1 MPRHD
6 ISALVAEAADD
17 VPERQA
23 LVESGGRSLTWA
35 GLEDEVARIATG
47 LGAHGIR
54 AGQRVMIAVGN
65 RIEFVT
71 TYLGVLRAQVVAVPV
86 NPRSTPGELA
96 RMVADSGS
104 RMVVADETALAAVRA
119 ALAEL
124 DGDVARPVVV
134 ATGTSPG
141 ERELAL
147 DDLRADVV
155 RPVPPLPDPE
165 KLAAL
170 LYTSGTSGRPRAA
183 MLSHRALL
191 ANIEQ
196 VAAVEPPMMHG
207 DDVVLGVLPL
217 FHVYGLNAVLGGV
230 LRHRARLLLVERFEP
245 QAVLDL
251 IDDEACSVVPIAPPA
266 FAHWL
271 PDEHLRERLGPVRLV
286 LSGSAPL
293 EGAVVEEFTSITG
306 IPVHQGYGLTEASP
320 VVTSTLCSREP
331 RAGSVGAALPG
342 IELRLVDETWGQV
355 EGEDPGEIQV
365 RGDNL
370 FSGYWPDGSDGPDDE
385 GWYGTG
391 DVGFLDASGDLFL
404 VDRVKELVIVSGFNV
419 YPTEVEEVLREVD
432 GVVDA
437 AVIGVPDEVTGEA
450 VVAYVVASADA
461 SAPADLEEAVACT
474 RRGPAGA
481 LQAALPHRGRRDP
494 APHRDR
500 QGAEGPVARPRAP
513 SGPGTPRMKPERAA
527 DHALHPPGLP
537 PVRRR
542 PRGRRARLRRPGGVL
557 RGGRHHHRRRP
568 GGPLRR
574 GRPGDLRRRQAARL
588 LARRREPAARRP
600 GLSRRPASARG
611 PGRRSA
617 HEALD
622 DR

>member
-1 MPRHD
+1 MPRND
-6 ISALVAEAADD
+6 ISALVAEAADE
-17 VPERQA
+17 VPDRQA
-23 LVESGGRSLTWA
+23 LVESGGRSLTWSR
-35 GLEDEVARIATG
+35 LEDEVARIATG
-47 LGAHGIR
+47 LGTHGIR
-54 AGQRVMIAVGN
+54 AGQRVMIAIGN

-96 RMVADSGS
+96 RMVADSGT
-104 RMVVADETALAAVRA
+104 RLVVADETALDAVRA
-119 ALAEL
+119 ALGEL
-124 DGDVARPVVV
+124 DPDVARPTVVV
-134 ATGTSPG
+134 TGTAPG
-141 ERELAL
+141 EGELAF

-170 LYTSGTSGRPRAA
+170 LYTSGTSGLPRAA
-183 MLSHRALL
+183 MLSQRALL

-230 LRHRARLLLVERFEP
+230 LRHRARLLLVEQFDP
-245 QAVLDL
+245 QAVLHL
-251 IDDEACSVVPIAPPA
+251 IGDEACTVVPIAPPV

-293 EGAVVEEFTSITG
+293 EPEVIEEFTSRTG

-355 EGEDPGEIQV
+355 EGEDPGQIQV

-370 FSGYWPDGSDGPDDE
+370 FSGYWPDGSDGPDEE

-419 YPTEVEEVLREVD
+419 YPTEVEDVIREVD
-432 GVVDA
+432 GVAEA
-437 AVIGVPDEVTGEA
+437 AVIGVPDEATGEA
-450 VVAYVVASADA
+450 VVAYVVPVGGVAHAR
-461 SAPADLEEAVACT
+461 PHLEEAVRAHAVVRLARFKQPT
-474 RRGPAGA
+474 RIEVVDELPFTATGKVQKGRLRG
-481 LQAALPHRGRRDP
+481 L
-494 APHRDR
+494 
-500 QGAEGPVARPRAP
+500 E
-513 SGPGTPRMKPERAA
+513 
-527 DHALHPPGLP
+527 
-537 PVRRR
+537 RRR
-542 PRGRRARLRRPGGVL
+542 VQG
-557 RGGRHHHRRRP
+557 
-568 GGPLRR
+568 
-574 GRPGDLRRRQAARL
+574 L
-588 LARRREPAARRP
+588 LP
-600 GLSRRPASARG
+600 
-611 PGRRSA
+611 
-617 HEALD
+617 
-622 DR
+622 

>member
-1 MPRHD
+1 MPRND

-17 VPERQA
+17 VPDRQA
-23 LVESGGRSLTWA
+23 LVESGGRSLTWSR
-35 GLEDEVARIATG
+35 LEDEVGRIATG
-47 LGAHGIR
+47 LGTHGIR

-86 NPRSTPGELA
+86 NPRSTPDELA
-96 RMVADSGS
+96 RMVADSGT
-104 RMVVADETALAAVRA
+104 RLVVTDETALEAVRA
-119 ALAEL
+119 ALGGL
-124 DGDVARPVVV
+124 DPDVVRPTVVV
-134 ATGTSPG
+134 TGAAPG
-141 ERELAL
+141 AGELAL

-230 LRHRARLLLVERFEP
+230 LRHRARLLLVEQFDP

-251 IDDEACSVVPIAPPA
+251 IDDEACSVVPIAPPV

-293 EGAVVEEFTSITG
+293 EPEVVEEFTSITG

-355 EGEDPGEIQV
+355 EGEDPGQIQV

-370 FSGYWPDGSDGPDDE
+370 FSGYWPDGADGPDAD

-419 YPTEVEEVLREVD
+419 YPTEVEDVIREVD
-432 GVVDA
+432 GVAEA
-437 AVIGVPDEVTGEA
+437 AVIGVPDDTTGEA
-450 VVAYVVASADA
+450 VVAYVV
-461 SAPADLEEAVACT
+461 PVGGVA
-474 RRGPAGA
+474 
-481 LQAALPHRGRRDP
+481 H
-494 APHRDR
+494 
-500 QGAEGPVARPRAP
+500 ARPHLEDAVRAHAVVRLARFKQP
-513 SGPGTPRMKPERAA
+513 SRIEVVDELPLTVTGKVQKGRLR
-527 DHALHPPGLP
+527 GLE
-537 PVRRR
+537 RRR
-542 PRGRRARLRRPGGVL
+542 VQG
-557 RGGRHHHRRRP
+557 
-568 GGPLRR
+568 
-574 GRPGDLRRRQAARL
+574 L
-588 LARRREPAARRP
+588 LP
-600 GLSRRPASARG
+600 
-611 PGRRSA
+611 
-617 HEALD
+617 
-622 DR
+622 